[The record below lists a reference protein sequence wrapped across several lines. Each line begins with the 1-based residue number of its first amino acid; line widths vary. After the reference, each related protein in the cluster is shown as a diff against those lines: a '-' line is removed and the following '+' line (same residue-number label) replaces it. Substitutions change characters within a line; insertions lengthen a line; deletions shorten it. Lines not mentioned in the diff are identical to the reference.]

1 MQELRIKVDT
11 NEKIITLIDDYKV
24 VEKYIETADESIEGN
39 IYIGVVK
46 NIIPGI
52 KAAFVDI
59 GQEKN
64 AFIHFEDIYKTNN
77 EIKLNEKILVQV
89 QKDEINQKGAKL
101 TTNIKLTGRQIVL
114 LPTTDIITVSR
125 KIENEKVREKLI
137 EIVAENLPK
146 GIGAII
152 RTTASKAT
160 KTEIVDDIQRLVKDW
175 NNIEKKMQ
183 NSDEAPVLLGKNNTI
198 IESVILGTADSGMDK
213 IITDSKE
220 ENKKIEKF
228 LKEFELEDKV
238 KVEYDEKVLD
248 KYKIKDELEKLNNN
262 NKIWLKCGSYIVIDK
277 TEALTSI
284 DVNSG
289 KYTGKENLEN
299 TILRV
304 NEEAT
309 VEIAKQIRLRDM
321 SGIIII
327 DYIDMELEENKHRI
341 MKLLEQE
348 VKKDRAKV
356 QIEGFTR
363 LNLLEMTRKQLYGKS
378 E

>member
-11 NEKIITLIDDYKV
+11 NEKKITLIDDYKV

-125 KIENEKVREKLI
+125 KIENEKVKEKLI

-160 KTEIVDDIQRLVKDW
+160 KTEIIDDIQRLVKDW
-175 NNIEKKMQ
+175 NNIEKKVQ

-248 KYKIKDELEKLNNN
+248 KYKIKDELEKLDN

-309 VEIAKQIRLRDM
+309 VEIAKQLRLRDM

>member
-125 KIENEKVREKLI
+125 KIENEKVKEKLI

-183 NSDEAPVLLGKNNTI
+183 SSDEAPVLLGKNNTI

-248 KYKIKDELEKLNNN
+248 KYKIKDELEKLNN

>member
-114 LPTTDIITVSR
+114 LPTTDIINVSR
-125 KIENEKVREKLI
+125 KIENEKVKEKLI

-146 GIGAII
+146 GVGAII

-228 LKEFELEDKV
+228 LKEFELDDKV

-248 KYKIKDELEKLNNN
+248 KYKIKDELEKLNN

-327 DYIDMELEENKHRI
+327 DYIDMELEKNKHRI

>member
-125 KIENEKVREKLI
+125 KIENEKVKEKLI

-146 GIGAII
+146 GVGAII

-183 NSDEAPVLLGKNNTI
+183 NSDEAPVLLGKNNII

-262 NKIWLKCGSYIVIDK
+262 KIWLKCGSYIVIDK

-304 NEEAT
+304 NQEAT

>member
-1 MQELRIKVDT
+1 
-11 NEKIITLIDDYKV
+11 
-24 VEKYIETADESIEGN
+24 
-39 IYIGVVK
+39 
-46 NIIPGI
+46 
-52 KAAFVDI
+52 
-59 GQEKN
+59 
-64 AFIHFEDIYKTNN
+64 
-77 EIKLNEKILVQV
+77 
-89 QKDEINQKGAKL
+89 
-101 TTNIKLTGRQIVL
+101 
-114 LPTTDIITVSR
+114 
-125 KIENEKVREKLI
+125 
-137 EIVAENLPK
+137 
-146 GIGAII
+146 
-152 RTTASKAT
+152 
-160 KTEIVDDIQRLVKDW
+160 
-175 NNIEKKMQ
+175 MQ

-248 KYKIKDELEKLNNN
+248 KYKIKDELEKLNN

>member
-1 MQELRIKVDT
+1 MKELRIKVDT
-11 NEKIITLIDDYKV
+11 NEKIIALIEDYKL
-24 VEKYIETADESIEGN
+24 VERYIETADESIEGN
-39 IYIGVVK
+39 IYIGIVK
-46 NIIPGI
+46 NIVTGI

-59 GQEKN
+59 GQDKN
-64 AFIHFEDIYKTNN
+64 AFIHFEDIYKTKH
-77 EIKLNEKILVQV
+77 EIRINEKLLVQV

-114 LPTTDIITVSR
+114 LPNTELITVSR
-125 KIENEKVREKLI
+125 KIDNNKVKEKLI
-137 EIVAENLPK
+137 EIVKENLPS
-146 GIGAII
+146 GMGAII
-152 RTTASKAT
+152 RTTAAKAT
-160 KTEIVDDIQRLVKDW
+160 QSDILEDINRLTKKW
-175 NNIEKKMQ
+175 KRIEEKLKSSQ
-183 NSDEAPVLLGKNNTI
+183 EAPILLGKNSNI

-213 IITDSKE
+213 IITDSKIE
-220 ENKKIEKF
+220 TNEIEKF
-228 LKEFELEDKV
+228 LQEVELDNKV
-238 KVEYDEKVLD
+238 KIEYDQDVLE
-248 KYKIKDELEKLNNN
+248 KYKIKDELGKLKN
-262 NKIWLKCGSYIVIDK
+262 NKIWLNCGSYIVIDK

-299 TILRV
+299 TILKV

-309 VEIAKQIRLRDM
+309 IEIAKQIRLRDI

-327 DYIDMELEENKHRI
+327 DYIDMELEENKNKI
-341 MKLLEQE
+341 IELLEQE
-348 VKKDRAKV
+348 VKRDRAKV

>member
-1 MQELRIKVDT
+1 MKELRIKVDT
-11 NEKIITLIDDYKV
+11 NEKIITLIEDYKL
-24 VEKYIETADESIEGN
+24 VERYIETSDESIEGN
-39 IYIGVVK
+39 IYIGIVK

-59 GQEKN
+59 GQDKN
-64 AFIHFEDIYKTNN
+64 AFIHFEDIYKTKH
-77 EIKLNEKILVQV
+77 EIKVNEKLLVQV

-114 LPTTDIITVSR
+114 LPNTELITVSR
-125 KIENEKVREKLI
+125 KIDNDKIKEKLV
-137 EIVAENLPK
+137 EIVKENLPR
-146 GIGAII
+146 GMGAII
-152 RTTASKAT
+152 RTTSIKAT
-160 KTEIVDDIQRLVKDW
+160 QSDILEDINRLTKKW
-175 NNIEKKMQ
+175 KRIEEKLK
-183 NSDEAPVLLGKNNTI
+183 NSQEAPILLGENSNI

-213 IITDSKE
+213 IITNSKT
-220 ENKKIEKF
+220 ENKKLEKF
-228 LKEFELEDKV
+228 LQEIELENKV
-238 KVEYDEKVLD
+238 KIEYDEEVLD
-248 KYKIKDELEKLNNN
+248 KYKIKDELAKVNN

-309 VEIAKQIRLRDM
+309 VEIAKQIRLRDI

-327 DYIDMELEENKHRI
+327 DYIDMELEENKHKI
-341 MKLLEQE
+341 MELLEQE
-348 VKKDRAKV
+348 VRKDRAKV

>member
-125 KIENEKVREKLI
+125 KIENEKVKEKLI

-146 GIGAII
+146 GVGAII

-160 KTEIVDDIQRLVKDW
+160 KTEIIDDIQRLVKDW

-248 KYKIKDELEKLNNN
+248 KYKIKDELEKLNN

>member
-125 KIENEKVREKLI
+125 KIENEKVKEKLI

-146 GIGAII
+146 GVGAII

-160 KTEIVDDIQRLVKDW
+160 KTEIIDDIQRLVKDW
-175 NNIEKKMQ
+175 NNIEKKVQ
-183 NSDEAPVLLGKNNTI
+183 NSNEAPMLLGKNNTI

-228 LKEFELEDKV
+228 LKEFELDDKV

-248 KYKIKDELEKLNNN
+248 KYKIKDELEKLNN

>member
-125 KIENEKVREKLI
+125 KIENKKVKEKLI

-146 GIGAII
+146 GVGAII

-160 KTEIVDDIQRLVKDW
+160 KTEIVGDIQRLVKDW

-228 LKEFELEDKV
+228 LKEFELDDKV

-248 KYKIKDELEKLNNN
+248 KYKIEDELEKLNN

>member
-1 MQELRIKVDT
+1 MKELRIKVDT
-11 NEKIITLIDDYKV
+11 NEKIITLIEDYKL
-24 VEKYIETADESIEGN
+24 VERYIETSDESIEGN

-46 NIIPGI
+46 NIVPGI

-59 GQEKN
+59 GQDKN
-64 AFIHFEDIYKTNN
+64 AFIHFEDIYKTKH
-77 EIKLNEKILVQV
+77 EIKINEKLLVQV

-114 LPTTDIITVSR
+114 LPNTELITVSR
-125 KIENEKVREKLI
+125 KIDNDKVKEKLV
-137 EIVAENLPK
+137 EIVKENLPS
-146 GIGAII
+146 GMGAII
-152 RTTASKAT
+152 RTTAAKAT
-160 KTEIVDDIQRLVKDW
+160 QSDILEDIDRLIKKWKRIEEKLKTSQ
-175 NNIEKKMQ
+175 
-183 NSDEAPVLLGKNNTI
+183 EAPILLGENSNI

-213 IITDSKE
+213 IITDSKT
-220 ENKKIEKF
+220 ENKKIESF
-228 LKEFELEDKV
+228 LQEVELENKV
-238 KVEYDEKVLD
+238 KIEYDEEVLD
-248 KYKIKDELEKLNNN
+248 KYKIKDELDKLKN

-299 TILRV
+299 TILKV

-309 VEIAKQIRLRDM
+309 VEIAKQIRLRDI

-327 DYIDMELEENKHRI
+327 DYIDMELEENKHKI
-341 MKLLEQE
+341 IELLEQE
-348 VKKDRAKV
+348 LRKDRAKV

>member
-125 KIENEKVREKLI
+125 KIENEKVKEKLI

-146 GIGAII
+146 GVGAII

-160 KTEIVDDIQRLVKDW
+160 KTEIIDDIQRLVKDW
-175 NNIEKKMQ
+175 NNIEKKVQ
-183 NSDEAPVLLGKNNTI
+183 NSNEAPMLLGKNNTI

-228 LKEFELEDKV
+228 LKEFELDDKV

-248 KYKIKDELEKLNNN
+248 KYKIKDELEKLNN

-341 MKLLEQE
+341 MNLLEQE
-348 VKKDRAKV
+348 KKKDRAKV

>member
-1 MQELRIKVDT
+1 MKELRIKVDT
-11 NEKIITLIDDYKV
+11 NEKIITLIEDYKL
-24 VEKYIETADESIEGN
+24 VERYIETSDESIEGN

-46 NIIPGI
+46 NIVPGI

-59 GQEKN
+59 GQDKN
-64 AFIHFEDIYKTNN
+64 AFIHFEDIYKTKH
-77 EIKLNEKILVQV
+77 EIKINEKLLVQV

-114 LPTTDIITVSR
+114 LPNTELITVSR
-125 KIENEKVREKLI
+125 NIDNDKVKEKLV
-137 EIVAENLPK
+137 EIVKENLPS
-146 GIGAII
+146 GMGAII
-152 RTTASKAT
+152 RTTAAKAT
-160 KTEIVDDIQRLVKDW
+160 QSDILEDIDRLIKKWKRIEEKLKTSQ
-175 NNIEKKMQ
+175 
-183 NSDEAPVLLGKNNTI
+183 EAPILLGENSNI

-213 IITDSKE
+213 IITDSKT
-220 ENKKIEKF
+220 ENKKIESF
-228 LKEFELEDKV
+228 LQEVELENKV
-238 KVEYDEKVLD
+238 KIEYDEEVLD
-248 KYKIKDELEKLNNN
+248 KYKIKDELDKLKN
-262 NKIWLKCGSYIVIDK
+262 NKIWLNCGSYIVIDK

-299 TILRV
+299 TILKV
-304 NEEAT
+304 NVEAT
-309 VEIAKQIRLRDM
+309 VEIAKQIRLRDI

-327 DYIDMELEENKHRI
+327 DYIDMELEENKHKI
-341 MKLLEQE
+341 IELLEQE
-348 VKKDRAKV
+348 LRKDRAKV

>member
-24 VEKYIETADESIEGN
+24 VEKYIETADESTEGN

-114 LPTTDIITVSR
+114 LPTTDIINVSR
-125 KIENEKVREKLI
+125 KIENEKVKEKLI

-146 GIGAII
+146 GVGAII

-228 LKEFELEDKV
+228 LKEFELDDKV

-248 KYKIKDELEKLNNN
+248 KYKIKDELEKLNN

-327 DYIDMELEENKHRI
+327 DYIDMELEKNKHRI

-378 E
+378 K

>member
-125 KIENEKVREKLI
+125 KIENEKVKEKLI

-146 GIGAII
+146 GVGAII

-160 KTEIVDDIQRLVKDW
+160 KTEIIDDIQRLVKDW
-175 NNIEKKMQ
+175 NNIEKKVQ
-183 NSDEAPVLLGKNNTI
+183 NSNEAPMLLGKNNTI
-198 IESVILGTADSGMDK
+198 IESVILGTSDSGMDK

-228 LKEFELEDKV
+228 LKEFELDDKV

-248 KYKIKDELEKLNNN
+248 KYKIKDELEKLNN

>member
-1 MQELRIKVDT
+1 MKELRIKVDT
-11 NEKIITLIDDYKV
+11 NEKIITLIEDYKL
-24 VEKYIETADESIEGN
+24 VERYIETSDESIEGK

-46 NIIPGI
+46 NIVPGI

-59 GQEKN
+59 GQDKN
-64 AFIHFEDIYKTNN
+64 AFIHFEDIYKTKH
-77 EIKLNEKILVQV
+77 EIKINEKLLVQV

-114 LPTTDIITVSR
+114 LPNTELITVSR
-125 KIENEKVREKLI
+125 KIDNDKVKEKLI
-137 EIVAENLPK
+137 EIVKENLPS
-146 GIGAII
+146 GMGAII
-152 RTTASKAT
+152 RTTAAKAT
-160 KTEIVDDIQRLVKDW
+160 QSDILEDIDRLIKKWKRIEEKLKTSQ
-175 NNIEKKMQ
+175 
-183 NSDEAPVLLGKNNTI
+183 EAPILLGENSNI

-213 IITDSKE
+213 IITDSKT
-220 ENKKIEKF
+220 ENKKIESF
-228 LKEFELEDKV
+228 LQEVELENKV
-238 KVEYDEKVLD
+238 KIEYDEEVLD
-248 KYKIKDELEKLNNN
+248 KYKIKDELDKLKN

-299 TILRV
+299 TILKV

-309 VEIAKQIRLRDM
+309 VEIAKQIRLRDI

-327 DYIDMELEENKHRI
+327 DYIDMELEENKHKI
-341 MKLLEQE
+341 IELLEQE
-348 VKKDRAKV
+348 VRKDRAKV
-356 QIEGFTR
+356 QIEGFTG

>member
-11 NEKIITLIDDYKV
+11 NEKIITLIYDYKV

-114 LPTTDIITVSR
+114 LPTTDIINVSR
-125 KIENEKVREKLI
+125 KIENEKVKEKLI

-146 GIGAII
+146 GVGAII

-228 LKEFELEDKV
+228 LKEFELNDKV

-248 KYKIKDELEKLNNN
+248 KYKIKDELEKLNN

-327 DYIDMELEENKHRI
+327 DYIDMELEKNKHRI

-378 E
+378 K

>member
-114 LPTTDIITVSR
+114 LPTTDIINVSR
-125 KIENEKVREKLI
+125 KIENEKVKEKLI

-146 GIGAII
+146 GVGAII

-228 LKEFELEDKV
+228 LKEFELDYKV

-248 KYKIKDELEKLNNN
+248 KYKIEDELEKLNN

-378 E
+378 K

>member
-1 MQELRIKVDT
+1 MKELRIKVAT
-11 NEKIITLIDDYKV
+11 NEKIITLIEDYKL
-24 VEKYIETADESIEGN
+24 VERYIETSDESIEGN

-46 NIIPGI
+46 NIVPGI

-59 GQEKN
+59 GQDKN
-64 AFIHFEDIYKTNN
+64 AFIHFEDIYKTKH
-77 EIKLNEKILVQV
+77 EIKINEKLLVQV

-114 LPTTDIITVSR
+114 LPNTELITVSR
-125 KIENEKVREKLI
+125 KIDNDKVKEKLV
-137 EIVAENLPK
+137 EIVKENLPK
-146 GIGAII
+146 GMGAII
-152 RTTASKAT
+152 RTTSAKAT
-160 KTEIVDDIQRLVKDW
+160 QSDILEDINRLTKKW
-175 NNIEKKMQ
+175 KRIEEKLESSQ
-183 NSDEAPVLLGKNNTI
+183 EAPILLGENSNI

-213 IITDSKE
+213 IITDSKA

-228 LKEFELEDKV
+228 LQEVELENKV
-238 KVEYDEKVLD
+238 EIEYDEEVLD
-248 KYKIKDELEKLNNN
+248 KYKIKDELGKLKNNR
-262 NKIWLKCGSYIVIDK
+262 IWLNCGSYIVIDK

-299 TILRV
+299 TILKV

-309 VEIAKQIRLRDM
+309 VEIAKQIRLRDI

-327 DYIDMELEENKHRI
+327 DYIDMELEENKHKI
-341 MKLLEQE
+341 IELLEKE
-348 VKKDRAKV
+348 VRKDRAKV

>member
-125 KIENEKVREKLI
+125 KIENEKVKEKLI

-146 GIGAII
+146 GVGAII

-198 IESVILGTADSGMDK
+198 IESVILGTADSGMAK

-248 KYKIKDELEKLNNN
+248 KYKIKDELEKLNN

>member
-125 KIENEKVREKLI
+125 KIENEKVKEKLI

-146 GIGAII
+146 GVGAII

-228 LKEFELEDKV
+228 LKEFELDDKV

-248 KYKIKDELEKLNNN
+248 KYKIKDELEKLNN

-378 E
+378 K

>member
-24 VEKYIETADESIEGN
+24 VEKYIETTDESIEGN

-125 KIENEKVREKLI
+125 KIENEKVKEKLI

-146 GIGAII
+146 GVGAII

-175 NNIEKKMQ
+175 NNIEKKVQ
-183 NSDEAPVLLGKNNTI
+183 NSNEAPMLLGKNNTI

-228 LKEFELEDKV
+228 LKEFELDDKV

-248 KYKIKDELEKLNNN
+248 KYKIEDELEKLNN

>member
-1 MQELRIKVDT
+1 MKELRIKVDT
-11 NEKIITLIDDYKV
+11 NEKIITLIEDYKLL
-24 VEKYIETADESIEGN
+24 EQYIETSDESIEGN

-46 NIIPGI
+46 NIVPGI

-59 GQEKN
+59 GQDKN
-64 AFIHFEDIYKTNN
+64 AFIHFEDIYKTNH
-77 EIKLNEKILVQV
+77 EVKINEKLLVQV

-114 LPTTDIITVSR
+114 LPNTELITVSR
-125 KIENEKVREKLI
+125 KIDNDKVKEKLI
-137 EIVAENLPK
+137 EIVKENLPSEM
-146 GIGAII
+146 GAII
-152 RTTASKAT
+152 RTSAAKAT
-160 KTEIVDDIQRLVKDW
+160 QSDILEDINRLTKKW
-175 NNIEKKMQ
+175 KRIEEKLESSQ
-183 NSDEAPVLLGKNNTI
+183 EAPILLGENSNI

-213 IITDSKE
+213 IITDSKN

-228 LKEFELEDKV
+228 LHKVELENKV
-238 KVEYDEKVLD
+238 KIEYDEDVLD
-248 KYKIKDELEKLNNN
+248 KYKIRDELDKIKN

-299 TILRV
+299 TILKV

-309 VEIAKQIRLRDM
+309 VEIAKQIRLRDI

-327 DYIDMELEENKHRI
+327 DYIDMELEENKHKI
-341 MKLLEQE
+341 IELLEKE
-348 VKKDRAKV
+348 VRKDRAKV

>member
-125 KIENEKVREKLI
+125 KIENEKVKEKLI

-146 GIGAII
+146 GVGAII

-262 NKIWLKCGSYIVIDK
+262 KIWLKCGSYIVIDK

-327 DYIDMELEENKHRI
+327 DYIDMGLEENKHRI

>member
-125 KIENEKVREKLI
+125 KIENEKVKEKLI

-146 GIGAII
+146 GVGAII

-248 KYKIKDELEKLNNN
+248 KYKIKDELEKLNN

>member
-1 MQELRIKVDT
+1 MKELRIKVAT
-11 NEKIITLIDDYKV
+11 NEKIITLIEDYKL
-24 VEKYIETADESIEGN
+24 VERYIETSDESIEGN

-46 NIIPGI
+46 NIVPGI

-59 GQEKN
+59 GQDKN
-64 AFIHFEDIYKTNN
+64 AFIHFEDIYKTNH
-77 EIKLNEKILVQV
+77 EIKINERLLVQV
-89 QKDEINQKGAKL
+89 QKDEVNQKGAKL

-114 LPTTDIITVSR
+114 LPTTDLITVSR
-125 KIENEKVREKLI
+125 KIENDKVKEKLV
-137 EIVAENLPK
+137 EIVKENLPK
-146 GIGAII
+146 GMGAII
-152 RTTASKAT
+152 RTTSAKAT
-160 KTEIVDDIQRLVKDW
+160 QLDIVEDIQRLVKDW
-175 NNIEKKMQ
+175 NNIEKKME
-183 NSDEAPVLLGKNNTI
+183 SLDEAPVLLGKNNSI
-198 IESVILGTADSGMDK
+198 IESIILGTADIGMDK
-213 IITDSKE
+213 IITNSKA

-228 LKEFELEDKV
+228 LQEVELENKIEI
-238 KVEYDEKVLD
+238 KYDEEVLD
-248 KYKIKDELEKLNNN
+248 KYKIKDELGKLKNNR
-262 NKIWLKCGSYIVIDK
+262 IWLNCGSYIVIDK

-309 VEIAKQIRLRDM
+309 VEIAIQIRLRDM

-327 DYIDMELEENKHRI
+327 DYIDMELEENKHKI
-341 MKLLEQE
+341 IELLEKE
-348 VKKDRAKV
+348 VRKDRAKV

>member
-11 NEKIITLIDDYKV
+11 NEKKITLIDDYKV

-125 KIENEKVREKLI
+125 KIENEKVKEKLI

-160 KTEIVDDIQRLVKDW
+160 KTEIIDDIQRLVKDW
-175 NNIEKKMQ
+175 NNIEKKVQ
-183 NSDEAPVLLGKNNTI
+183 NSDEVPVLLGKNNTI

-248 KYKIKDELEKLNNN
+248 KYKIKDELEKLNN

>member
-125 KIENEKVREKLI
+125 KIENEKVKEKLI

-146 GIGAII
+146 GVGAII

-160 KTEIVDDIQRLVKDW
+160 KTEIVGDIQRLVKDW

-228 LKEFELEDKV
+228 LKEFELDDKV

-248 KYKIKDELEKLNNN
+248 KYKIEDELEKLNN

>member
-125 KIENEKVREKLI
+125 KIENEKVKEKLI

-146 GIGAII
+146 GVGAII

-160 KTEIVDDIQRLVKDW
+160 KTEIIDDIQRLVKDW
-175 NNIEKKMQ
+175 NNIEKKVQ

-228 LKEFELEDKV
+228 LKEFELDDKV

-248 KYKIKDELEKLNNN
+248 KYKIKDELEKLNN

>member
-1 MQELRIKVDT
+1 MKELRIKVAT
-11 NEKIITLIDDYKV
+11 NEKIITLIEDYKL
-24 VEKYIETADESIEGN
+24 VERYIETSDESIEGN

-46 NIIPGI
+46 NIVPGI

-59 GQEKN
+59 GQDKN
-64 AFIHFEDIYKTNN
+64 AFIHFEDIYKTKH
-77 EIKLNEKILVQV
+77 EIKINEKLLVQV

-114 LPTTDIITVSR
+114 LPNTELITVSR
-125 KIENEKVREKLI
+125 KIDNDKVKEKLV
-137 EIVAENLPK
+137 EIVKENLPSEM
-146 GIGAII
+146 GAII
-152 RTTASKAT
+152 RTSAAKAT
-160 KTEIVDDIQRLVKDW
+160 QSDILEDINRLTKKW
-175 NNIEKKMQ
+175 KRIEEKLESSQ
-183 NSDEAPVLLGKNNTI
+183 EAPILLGENSNI

-213 IITDSKE
+213 IITDSKN

-228 LKEFELEDKV
+228 LQEVELENKV
-238 KVEYDEKVLD
+238 EIEYDEEVLD
-248 KYKIKDELEKLNNN
+248 KYKIKDELGKLKNNR
-262 NKIWLKCGSYIVIDK
+262 IWLNCGSYIVIDK

-299 TILRV
+299 TILKV

-309 VEIAKQIRLRDM
+309 VEIAKQLRLRDI

-327 DYIDMELEENKHRI
+327 DYIDMELEENKHKI
-341 MKLLEQE
+341 IELLEKE
-348 VKKDRAKV
+348 VRKDRAKV

>member
-137 EIVAENLPK
+137 EIVDENLPK

-262 NKIWLKCGSYIVIDK
+262 KIWLKCGSYIVIDK

-304 NEEAT
+304 NQEAT

>member
-125 KIENEKVREKLI
+125 KIENEKVKEKLI

-146 GIGAII
+146 GVGAII

-160 KTEIVDDIQRLVKDW
+160 KTEIIDDIQRLVKDW
-175 NNIEKKMQ
+175 NNIEKKVQ
-183 NSDEAPVLLGKNNTI
+183 NSNEAPMLLGKNNTI
-198 IESVILGTADSGMDK
+198 IESVILGTEDSGMDK

-228 LKEFELEDKV
+228 LKEFELDDKV

-248 KYKIKDELEKLNNN
+248 KYKIKDELEKLNN

>member
-1 MQELRIKVDT
+1 MKELRIKVDT
-11 NEKIITLIDDYKV
+11 NEKIITLIEDYKL
-24 VEKYIETADESIEGN
+24 VERYIETSDESIEGN

-46 NIIPGI
+46 NIVPGI

-59 GQEKN
+59 GQDKN
-64 AFIHFEDIYKTNN
+64 AFIHFEDIYKTKH
-77 EIKLNEKILVQV
+77 EIKINEKLLVQV

-114 LPTTDIITVSR
+114 LPNTELITVSR
-125 KIENEKVREKLI
+125 KIDNDKVKEKLV
-137 EIVAENLPK
+137 EIVKENLPS
-146 GIGAII
+146 GMGAII
-152 RTTASKAT
+152 RTTAAKAT
-160 KTEIVDDIQRLVKDW
+160 QSDILEDIDRLIKKWKRIEEKLKTSQ
-175 NNIEKKMQ
+175 
-183 NSDEAPVLLGKNNTI
+183 EAPILLGENSNI

-213 IITDSKE
+213 IITDSKT
-220 ENKKIEKF
+220 ENKKIESF
-228 LKEFELEDKV
+228 LQEVELENKV
-238 KVEYDEKVLD
+238 KIEYDEEVLD
-248 KYKIKDELEKLNNN
+248 KYKIKDELDKLKN

-277 TEALTSI
+277 TEALNSI

-299 TILRV
+299 TILKV

-309 VEIAKQIRLRDM
+309 VEIAKQIRLRDI

-327 DYIDMELEENKHRI
+327 DYIDMELEENKHKI
-341 MKLLEQE
+341 IELLVQE
-348 VKKDRAKV
+348 VRKDRAKV

>member
-1 MQELRIKVDT
+1 M
-11 NEKIITLIDDYKV
+11 
-24 VEKYIETADESIEGN
+24 
-39 IYIGVVK
+39 
-46 NIIPGI
+46 
-52 KAAFVDI
+52 
-59 GQEKN
+59 
-64 AFIHFEDIYKTNN
+64 
-77 EIKLNEKILVQV
+77 VQV

-125 KIENEKVREKLI
+125 KIENEKVKEKLI

-146 GIGAII
+146 GVGAII

-262 NKIWLKCGSYIVIDK
+262 KIWLKCGSYIVIDK

-304 NEEAT
+304 NQEAT

>member
-125 KIENEKVREKLI
+125 KIENEKVKEKLI

-146 GIGAII
+146 GVGAII

-262 NKIWLKCGSYIVIDK
+262 KIWLKCGSYIVIDK

-341 MKLLEQE
+341 MKLLKQE

>member
-11 NEKIITLIDDYKV
+11 NEKIITLIYDYKV

-125 KIENEKVREKLI
+125 KIENEKVKEKLI

-146 GIGAII
+146 GVGAII

-160 KTEIVDDIQRLVKDW
+160 KTEIIDDIQRLVKDW
-175 NNIEKKMQ
+175 NNIEKKVQ

-228 LKEFELEDKV
+228 LKEFELDDKV

-248 KYKIKDELEKLNNN
+248 KYKIKDELEKLNN

-341 MKLLEQE
+341 MKLLKQE

>member
-125 KIENEKVREKLI
+125 KIENEKVKEKLI

-146 GIGAII
+146 GVGAII

-160 KTEIVDDIQRLVKDW
+160 KTEIIDDIQRLVKDW
-175 NNIEKKMQ
+175 NNIEKKVQ
-183 NSDEAPVLLGKNNTI
+183 NSNEAPMLLGKNNTI

-228 LKEFELEDKV
+228 LKEFELDDKV

-248 KYKIKDELEKLNNN
+248 KYKIKDELEKLNN

-341 MKLLEQE
+341 MNLLEQE

>member
-24 VEKYIETADESIEGN
+24 VEKYIETTDESIEGN

-125 KIENEKVREKLI
+125 KIENEKVKEKLI

-146 GIGAII
+146 GVGAII

-248 KYKIKDELEKLNNN
+248 KYKIKDELEKLNN